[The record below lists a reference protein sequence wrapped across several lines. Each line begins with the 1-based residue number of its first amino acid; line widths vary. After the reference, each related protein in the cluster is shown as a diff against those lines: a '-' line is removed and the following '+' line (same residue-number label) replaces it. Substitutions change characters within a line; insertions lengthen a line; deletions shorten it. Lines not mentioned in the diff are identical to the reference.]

1 MTQRHSLFASV
12 AAFSFLIVFPAVGFA
27 QHGGHGAPAPATP
40 RAPAMQGE
48 QMKRNVDS
56 MMANSAS
63 MLREL
68 SAMQMA
74 GGQFD
79 QVLTG
84 IKGMLDQ
91 LRGMSGNLAA
101 MLNDPMLMQ
110 GNDKKALNQ
119 ASRDLEKM
127 ASAFQSMTKNL
138 NQAMT
143 GR

>member
-1 MTQRHSLFASV
+1 MAYRHSFFASL
-12 AAFSFLIVFPAVGFA
+12 AAFSFLIGLPPVSVA
-27 QHGGHGAPAPATP
+27 QHAGHGAPAPAAP
-40 RAPAMQGE
+40 RTPAMQGE

-56 MMANSAS
+56 MLANSES

-68 SAMQMA
+68 SAMQIA
-74 GGQFD
+74 GGKHD
-79 QVLTG
+79 QVLAG
-84 IKGMLDQ
+84 MNGMLDQ
-91 LRGMSGNLAA
+91 MRSMSGNLTAT
-101 MLNDPMLMQ
+101 LNNPMLLQ

-138 NQAMT
+138 KQAMT

>member
-1 MTQRHSLFASV
+1 MTHRHSFFASL
-12 AAFSFLIVFPAVGFA
+12 AAFFCLSVFPTVGFA
-27 QHGGHGAPAPATP
+27 QHAGHGAPGPGTP
-40 RAPAMQGE
+40 SPPAMQGE

-68 SAMQMA
+68 SATQMA

-84 IKGMLDQ
+84 MKGMLDRM
-91 LRGMSGNLAA
+91 RGMSGNLAA

>member
-1 MTQRHSLFASV
+1 MTHRHSLFASV
-12 AAFSFLIVFPAVGFA
+12 AAFSFLLVCPPVSVA
-27 QHGGHGAPAPATP
+27 QHAGHGAPPPASP
-40 RAPAMQGE
+40 RAPVMQGE

-56 MMANSAS
+56 MMANSES

-74 GGQFD
+74 GGKHD

-84 IKGMLDQ
+84 MKGMLDQ
-91 LRGMSGNLAA
+91 MRGMSGHLTA

-110 GNDKKALNQ
+110 GNDTKALNQ

>member
-84 IKGMLDQ
+84 MKGMLDQ
-91 LRGMSGNLAA
+91 MRGMSGNLAA